1 LICCY
6 NPFISWQK
14 TESIDKK
21 EFAFPFLPLYNAYNI
36 NKQFNKG
43 DNMEEKGKM
52 NWGWAVKRSPE
63 QYWEEELSEEETA
76 LHMRNRNREDRVEEL
91 NFEE

>member
-1 LICCY
+1 
-6 NPFISWQK
+6 
-14 TESIDKK
+14 
-21 EFAFPFLPLYNAYNI
+21 
-36 NKQFNKG
+36 
-43 DNMEEKGKM
+43 MEEKGKM

-76 LHMRNRNREDRVEEL
+76 LHVRNCNREDRVEEL